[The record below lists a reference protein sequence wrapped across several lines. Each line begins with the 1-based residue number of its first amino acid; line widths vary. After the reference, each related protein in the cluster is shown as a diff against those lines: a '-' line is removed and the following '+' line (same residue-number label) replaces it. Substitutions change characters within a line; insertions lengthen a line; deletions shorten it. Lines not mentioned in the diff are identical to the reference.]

1 MDINFEHYKVFYY
14 VASSLSFSEA
24 ASKLFISQSAVS
36 QSVKLLEEKLGAKL
50 FMRNTKQVKL
60 THDGDMLFKHI
71 EQAFNLIKIG
81 ERSIQEVHSLQ
92 RGEIRIGASDTICR
106 YYLLKYFKRFHE
118 LYPQIKISITNRPST
133 VCAELLNKGLIDVS
147 IANLPDTSDLRSINI
162 IKLKT
167 FQDVF
172 IAGQS
177 FSQLEGKLLTP
188 AELAKYPLLM
198 LERPTITRTYFD
210 SFFEKSG
217 VFITPEIELGSV
229 DLLVDLVKIGLG
241 ISFICIDYI
250 EKELTNN
257 ELFVLEV
264 NTDIA
269 PRQLGILTHNNLPVP
284 VAAQKFIELLQN
296 ERL

>member
-1 MDINFEHYKVFYY
+1 MDINFELYKVFYY

-24 ASKLFISQSAVS
+24 AAKLFISQSAVS

-71 EQAFNLIKIG
+71 EQAFNFIKTG

-106 YYLLKYFKRFHE
+106 YYLLEYFKRFHE
-118 LYPQIKISITNRPST
+118 IYPQIKISITNRPSS
-133 VCAELLNKGLIDVS
+133 VCAELLNKGLIDLCV
-147 IANLPDTSDLRSINI
+147 ANLPDTSVLKNINI
-162 IKLKT
+162 IRLKT
-167 FQDVF
+167 IQDVF
-172 IAGQS
+172 IAGKN
-177 FSQLEGKLLTP
+177 FVHLKNKPLKP

-217 VFITPEIELGSV
+217 VFITPEIELGSI

-241 ISFICIDYI
+241 ISFISIEYI
-250 EKELTNN
+250 EKELETN
-257 ELFVLEV
+257 ELFVLDIA
-264 NTDIA
+264 TDIA

-284 VAAQKFIELLQN
+284 VAAQKFIDLLQN
-296 ERL
+296 ATT